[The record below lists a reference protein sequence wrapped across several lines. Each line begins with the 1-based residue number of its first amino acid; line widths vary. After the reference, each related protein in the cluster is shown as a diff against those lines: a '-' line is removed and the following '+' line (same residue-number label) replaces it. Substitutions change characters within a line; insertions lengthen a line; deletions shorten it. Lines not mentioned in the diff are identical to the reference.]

1 MAEAKKR
8 GRPPKRRHKPGAGRP
23 RDTMIYD
30 EDFISKALQK
40 LYLNNSN
47 YAKTAREVGVN
58 GKTLRVWQNKKMI
71 ATLELSK
78 YDIICQEEQE
88 LAIDLKRERFERKAI
103 DAKLI
108 VLDRIMELVPNFRTL
123 GPLVRALKSIHES
136 SIVPKN
142 GFAPPDKGTP
152 PVVDPR
158 GSIINMLT
166 QQLNITP
173 NGSKHD

>member
-1 MAEAKKR
+1 
-8 GRPPKRRHKPGAGRP
+8 
-23 RDTMIYD
+23 MIYD

-47 YAKTAREVGVN
+47 YLKTAKEVGVN
-58 GKTLRVWQNKKMI
+58 HKTLRVWQNKKMI

-78 YDIICQEEQE
+78 YDIITREEQE
-88 LAIDLKRERFERKAI
+88 FSIEAKRERFERKAI
-103 DAKLI
+103 DAKVI
-108 VLDRIMELVPNFRTL
+108 VLDRIMELVPTFRTL
-123 GPLVRALKSIHES
+123 GPLIRALKSIHEA
-136 SIVPKN
+136 SIVPKTAL
-142 GFAPPDKGTP
+142 GPPDKGTP

-173 NGSKHD
+173 NGPKHD